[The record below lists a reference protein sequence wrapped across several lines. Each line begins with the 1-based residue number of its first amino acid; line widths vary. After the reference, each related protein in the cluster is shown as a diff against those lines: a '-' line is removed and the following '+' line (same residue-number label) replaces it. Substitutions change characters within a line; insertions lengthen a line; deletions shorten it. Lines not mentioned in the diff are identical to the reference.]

1 MDVGEVALEAQVEW
15 FRHLGARGCPQLNVP
30 HGFGVASGLAS
41 NTENGA
47 VVSPAILDR
56 PTDLDQLLTWLRDR
70 ADAASVIVT
79 EPLAPA
85 AVTQLVR
92 SGLAPENTGNDM
104 GRVLET
110 ADTAGSIRS
119 PDEIQISEI
128 TDSAALPDGFR
139 VYQADGWWDEPEE
152 FDRALTLAYRL
163 RFGPGQPTRHWV
175 AHHVHRPVGA
185 ATSFLCGDTVLLI
198 RCLVVPEFRRR
209 GVGTAFDP
217 GPAGRGRPRRSVPR
231 RAVTVTGRLPPA
243 LRSRLRPGGVAPKPL
258 VLPRSRSPRVARA
271 RSHNG
276 RLMPRRSIPRAT
288 VLGERLAARS
298 SRYWTR

>member
-92 SGLAPENTGNDM
+92 SGLDPENTGNDM

-152 FDRALTLAYRL
+152 FDRAPPLPTGSDSGPANRRATGWLTTCTVPSVRL
-163 RFGPGQPTRHWV
+163 
-175 AHHVHRPVGA
+175 HRSCAATPCCSFAVSSSQSSVGA
-185 ATSFLCGDTVLLI
+185 ASG
-198 RCLVVPEFRRR
+198 RRL
-209 GVGTAFDP
+209 T
-217 GPAGRGRPRRSVPR
+217 
-231 RAVTVTGRLPPA
+231 RA
-243 LRSRLRPGGVAPKPL
+243 
-258 VLPRSRSPRVARA
+258 
-271 RSHNG
+271 
-276 RLMPRRSIPRAT
+276 
-288 VLGERLAARS
+288 RLAAAAHDGASHAVLSPSPDGYHLHCALGFDLVASPRN
-298 SRYWTR
+298 RWFYLDRGHHGWPAPDPTTDD